1 MQQFQMFKNGKT
13 PAVFIAGFALC
24 LILTATP
31 LAPWGIFALYFAGP
45 CMLAYAL
52 LEAGLIPCMLCTG
65 MACFSWGIFGTA
77 GAAAGAVY
85 YLPGIILYMVLAGGK
100 KGLSFPRSALCLT
113 LQMILCQV
121 SIYAWMQLRYE
132 GKAMEAAADAL
143 CNVIRSEEWGDT
155 FLAMLNSYGLLDLRV
170 SAANGYSI
178 QNGLYV
184 LSDAV
189 REDLLSS
196 LGLYI
201 IALLEALTPACLI
214 GHSVYSGVLTA
225 SFPILSARSRRERLA
240 EMRQRDPG
248 WLPDGEVPPLSMW
261 FLPRGWGWRIGIFA
275 LGFALA
281 QMQDETVR
289 VFGQILYQIFSSVYL
304 IQGIAALNY
313 FQNRRGARKIWRVL
327 IPILILITVSDV
339 LTIFGA
345 ADQILDPR
353 MLRREKTDPNNH
365 HKEEDV

>member
-1 MQQFQMFKNGKT
+1 MQQFLMFKNGKA
-13 PAVFIAGFALC
+13 PAFFIVGFALC

-31 LAPWGIFALYFAGP
+31 LAPWSIFALYFAGP
-45 CMLAYAL
+45 CMLTYTL
-52 LEAGLIPCMLCTG
+52 LEAGLIPCFLCMG

-77 GAAAGAVY
+77 GVAAGAVY
-85 YLPGIILYMVLAGGK
+85 YLPGLILYMCLSRGK
-100 KGLSFPRSALCLT
+100 KGLAFPRSALCLI
-113 LQMILCQV
+113 LQMMLCQI
-121 SIYAWMQLRYE
+121 SIYAWMQIRYE

-143 CNVIRSEEWGDT
+143 CDVIRREEWGDT

-170 SAANGYSI
+170 SAADGYSI
-178 QNGLYV
+178 RNGLYV
-184 LSDAV
+184 LSEEV

-225 SFPILSARSRRERLA
+225 SFPILSARARRKRLS
-240 EMRQRDPG
+240 EMRRTGAG
-248 WLPDGEVPPLSMW
+248 WLPEGEVPPLSTW
-261 FLPRGWGWRIGIFA
+261 FIPRGWGWRIGIFA
-275 LGFALA
+275 SGYALA
-281 QMQDETVR
+281 QMQNETVR

-304 IQGIAALNY
+304 IQGIAALNF
-313 FQNRRGARKIWRVL
+313 FQNKRGAKKIWRIL

-353 MLRREKTDPNNH
+353 MLRRENTDQNNN
-365 HKEEDV
+365 HKEEEL